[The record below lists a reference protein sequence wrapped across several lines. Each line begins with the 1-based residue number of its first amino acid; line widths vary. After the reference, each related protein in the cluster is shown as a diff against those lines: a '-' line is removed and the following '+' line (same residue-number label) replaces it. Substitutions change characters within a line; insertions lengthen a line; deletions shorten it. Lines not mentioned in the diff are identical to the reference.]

1 MASPFVTFSSE
12 VLAEGG
18 GGGIFEPDMA
28 WYNVL

>member
-1 MASPFVTFSSE
+1 MASVFVMFSSE

-18 GGGIFEPDMA
+18 EFFEPDMA